1 MNQKPGMNIKNKMA
15 KQLEINKV
23 QYEEMTP
30 EMRIKIEGYRAGS
43 YVKIVFDN
51 IPCEFIDNFDPT
63 YPLVLGGLL
72 ATESRFGIMNAR
84 IRRHRWHKN
93 IEITRS
99 IDFIIR
105 LASIPNITN
114 LYH

>member
-1 MNQKPGMNIKNKMA
+1 MQFEEDREFGASDPEDESETWYEYQNKMA

-63 YPLVLGGLL
+63 YP
-72 ATESRFGIMNAR
+72 
-84 IRRHRWHKN
+84 
-93 IEITRS
+93 
-99 IDFIIR
+99 
-105 LASIPNITN
+105 
-114 LYH
+114 